1 MTTAQILR
9 EFKPVAIVRADG
21 KHRVCLGKI
30 RFAHKAAEYKLYTS
44 EDGLIILDPQ
54 VSIPAREAW
63 LFKNKKALKSVRSGL
78 DDLKAGRAHE
88 AKEDFTKYIDEK

>member
-9 EFKPVAIVRADG
+9 EFTEVTEVKADS
-21 KHRVCLGKI
+21 KHRVALGKVDI
-30 RFAHKAAEYKLYTS
+30 AKRVSHYRVYTNS
-44 EDGLIILDPQ
+44 EGLIVLDPQ

-63 LFKNKKALKSVRSGL
+63 LYKNKKALKAVQMGL
-78 DDLKAGRAHE
+78 EDMKAGRAHK